1 MEDAKVKL
9 RDALFSKYFLNG
21 EDRVAILQVLEQLQ
35 PTIKMWESLDALL
48 KKTIKNYEWFDGI
61 EMVRFI
67 SYQKIDYLVI
77 KLRMF
82 KYFIVDT
89 KKKKVLTKEDV
100 ASLFTED
107 FFVTNFKERK
117 LKSKSQYLVMYY
129 FFECKQ
135 NLEELVAFC
144 EANQKYLEMPNSIY
158 CRFEID
164 EAWTYLDIN
173 MSTKEIQLGFQTP
186 DQTLY
191 DFLHFGI
198 DLTPWGMQDAE
209 DRMGLE
215 KMREI
220 CEKVKEIKI
229 PKSCIPSIS
238 SEERTIDYLRTRK
251 LFF

>member
-1 MEDAKVKL
+1 MEDEKTKL
-9 RDALFSKYFLNG
+9 RDALFNKYFENG
-21 EDRVAILQVLEQLQ
+21 EDRVEILEVLDQLQ

-48 KKTIKNYEWFDGI
+48 KESIEDYEWFDGVK
-61 EMVRFI
+61 MVRFI
-67 SYQKIDYLVI
+67 SYQGVDYLVI
-77 KLRMF
+77 KIRMF
-82 KYFIVDT
+82 KYFMVDI

-100 ASLFTED
+100 VSLFTED
-107 FFVTNFKERK
+107 FFTTNFKERK
-117 LKSKSQYLVMYY
+117 LKSKSHYLVMYY
-129 FFECKQ
+129 FLECKQ

-144 EANQKYLEMPNSIY
+144 EANQEYLEMPNSIY
-158 CRFEID
+158 CRFEIG

-198 DLTPWGMQDAE
+198 DLTPWGMQDAQQ
-209 DRMGLE
+209 RMGVE

-229 PKSCIPSIS
+229 PKSCIPSFS
-238 SEERTIDYLRTRK
+238 GEEKTQDYLRIRK
-251 LFF
+251 QF